1 MSLLHSNSC
10 ECTKSELDIFTIPP
24 TQTSIEK
31 AQWEEFHPISTISD
45 GGPIEFFVPGSGEE
59 YMDLNQTQLYVRAK
73 ITKADGSNLTAAD
86 HVGPVN
92 LFLQSL
98 FSQIDVSL
106 NERLIS
112 PSTPT
117 YPYLA
122 ILETL
127 LSYGSDAMKSQLTTA
142 LFYKDTAGKMDSA
155 DPQAADDAANQGLK
169 KRYEFT
175 KNSRVVD
182 MMGPIHSDIFFQD
195 KHMLNGV
202 DLKLKLIR
210 SSETFCLMAS
220 GANPA
225 YKVVILNASVFVR
238 KVKVSSAVML
248 GHMKALERG
257 TAKYPIKRN
266 LCKMVSV
273 PRGNLTLTQ
282 DHVFLGQLPN
292 RIVVGCVTNQAFN
305 GQYSKNPFN
314 FQHMNINFLTVHVDG
329 EQIPYSPLKPKF
341 EGANKNYIR
350 SYQTLFSGTDKMYQD
365 EGNIITRDSYPAGYT
380 LFVFDL
386 SPDLSVGGH
395 FNLVKRGNLRLDL
408 HFGTPLEATI
418 NVIIYAEFNNI
429 IEIDQA
435 RNVIFDYSS

>member
-1 MSLLHSNSC
+1 MSLLHNSSC
-10 ECTKSELDIFTIPP
+10 ECAKSELDLFSVPP

-31 AQWEEFHPISTISD
+31 GQWEEFHPISTISD

-59 YMDLNQTQLYVRAK
+59 YLDLNQSQLYLKAK
-73 ITKADGSNLTAAD
+73 ITKADGSNLTEAD

-117 YPYLA
+117 YPYRAL
-122 ILETL
+122 LETL
-127 LSYGSDAMKSQLTTA
+127 LSYGSDAKNSQLTTA
-142 LFYKDTAGKMDSA
+142 LFYKDTAGKIDNANPMA
-155 DPQAADDAANQGLK
+155 GDDNVNRGLK
-169 KRYEFT
+169 RRHEYT
-175 KNSRVVD
+175 QNSQVVD
-182 MMGPIHSDIFFQD
+182 MIGPIHSDIFFQD
-195 KHMLNGV
+195 RHMLNGV
-202 DLKLKLIR
+202 DVKLKFIR
-210 SSETFCLMAS
+210 SSNAFCLMAT
-220 GANPA
+220 GPNPT
-225 YKVVILNASVFVR
+225 YKVVILDASLFVR

-248 GHMKALERG
+248 GHMKALEKG

-266 LCKMVSV
+266 VCKMVSV

-292 RIVVGCVTNQAFN
+292 RIVVGCVTNEAFN
-305 GQYSKNPFN
+305 GRYGKNPSN

-329 EQIPYSPLKPKF
+329 EQIPYSPLQPKF
-341 EGANKNYIR
+341 AGPAKHYIR

-365 EGNIITRDSYPAGYT
+365 EGNTITRDDYAAGYA
-380 LFVFDL
+380 LFAFDL

-395 FNLVKRGNLRLDL
+395 FSLVKRGNLRLDV
-408 HFGTPLEATI
+408 HFAEPLDETI
-418 NVIIYAEFNNI
+418 NLIIYAEFNNI
-429 IEIDQA
+429 IEIDKA
-435 RNVIFDYSS
+435 RNVIFDYTG

>member
-1 MSLLHSNSC
+1 
-10 ECTKSELDIFTIPP
+10 
-24 TQTSIEK
+24 
-31 AQWEEFHPISTISD
+31 
-45 GGPIEFFVPGSGEE
+45 
-59 YMDLNQTQLYVRAK
+59 MDLNQTQLYVRAK
-73 ITKADGSNLTAAD
+73 ITKADGSNLTDAD

-92 LFLQSL
+92 LLLQSL

-117 YPYLA
+117 YPYRA
-122 ILETL
+122 IIETL
-127 LSYGSDAMKSQLTTA
+127 LSYGSDAQISQLTAA

-155 DPQAADDAANQGLK
+155 NPTAADDAVNHGLK
-169 KRYEFT
+169 KRYQFT
-175 KNSRVVD
+175 KGSSEVD
-182 MMGPIHSDIFFQD
+182 MIGPIHSDIFFQD

-210 SSETFCLMAS
+210 SSNAFCLMAA
-220 GANPA
+220 GGNPT

-238 KVKVSSAVML
+238 KVKVSSGVML
-248 GHMKALERG
+248 GHMKALEKG

-292 RIVVGCVTNQAFN
+292 RIVVGCVTNEAFN
-305 GQYSKNPFN
+305 GRYGKNPFN
-314 FQHMNINFLTVHVDG
+314 FQHMNINFLTVHLDG

-341 EGANKNYIR
+341 KEPGKNYIR
-350 SYQTLFSGTDKMYQD
+350 AYQTLFSGTDKMYQD
-365 EGNIITRDSYPAGYT
+365 EGVAITRDDYPAGYT
-380 LFVFDL
+380 LFAFDL

-395 FNLVKRGNLRLDL
+395 FNLVRRGNLRLDV
-408 HFGTPLEATI
+408 HFANPLDATI

>member
-1 MSLLHSNSC
+1 
-10 ECTKSELDIFTIPP
+10 
-24 TQTSIEK
+24 
-31 AQWEEFHPISTISD
+31 
-45 GGPIEFFVPGSGEE
+45 
-59 YMDLNQTQLYVRAK
+59 MDLNQTQLHVKAK
-73 ITKADGSNLTAAD
+73 VTKADGSNLAEAD
-86 HVGPVN
+86 HMGPVN

-106 NERLIS
+106 NDRLIS

-117 YPYLA
+117 YPYRA

-127 LSYGSDAMKSQLTTA
+127 LSYGSDAQISQLTAA

-155 DPQAADDAANQGLK
+155 DPTAADDAANHGLK
-169 KRYEFT
+169 KRYKFT
-175 KNSRVVD
+175 KGSSEVD
-182 MMGPIHSDIFFQD
+182 MIGPIHSDIFFQD

-210 SSETFCLMAS
+210 SSNAFCLMTA

-248 GHMKALERG
+248 GHMKALEKG

-292 RIVVGCVTNQAFN
+292 RIMVGCVTNEAFN
-305 GQYSKNPFN
+305 GRYGKNPFN
-314 FQHMNINFLTVHVDG
+314 FQHMDINFLTVHVDG

-341 EGANKNYIR
+341 KAPGKNFIR
-350 SYQTLFSGTDKMYQD
+350 AYQTLFSGTDKMYQD
-365 EGNIITRDSYPAGYT
+365 EGITITRDDYPAGYT
-380 LFVFDL
+380 LFAFDL
-386 SPDLSVGGH
+386 SPDLSVAGH
-395 FNLVKRGNLRLDL
+395 FNLVRRGNLRLDV
-408 HFGTPLEATI
+408 HFANPLEATI